1 VQRKFQK
8 SRHQKLLLTTL
19 YHHAEFQVNR
29 LITRIFTGILRF
41 FKDFFGAG
49 TNDFEVRLELLRK
62 EIEPWSL
69 WQK

>member
-19 YHHAEFQVNR
+19 YDHAKFQVNR

-41 FKDFFGAG
+41 FGAG
-49 TNDFEVRLELLRK
+49 TNDFEVRLELLRGTK
-62 EIEPWSL
+62 WGR
-69 WQK
+69 KM